1 MKKKKGFILPAV
13 ILVFVLLMI
22 IVPVMVK
29 WVQNDTKLSVKDQKT
44 SIAFNL
50 AEAALDRGYWK
61 VKSSTATCDRSIN
74 GAPIPGYNFDVVYT
88 DVPGG
93 SYRIS
98 ISSSGVKT
106 IKIVGEG
113 RDKSTNEV
121 RAIAAE
127 YTNQTIYTPLL
138 SSGNLGFKKGLV
150 VFWGAIM
157 ALGDITLDPVLA
169 DHYFPRK
176 FAKGVVIGAGS
187 DPRDTNGLTGPNT
200 GNNGEWT
207 SDYEYVPELPIPNF
221 EALKSSAIASHTYN
235 VYGCAESATHTDAAT
250 GNVVAGPAPW
260 DARNKCQSNGDPHP
274 AHFGNPWGHPKSAK
288 NQPNTD
294 YVWYYDANGG
304 HNGDLRII
312 GDSTNG
318 CGLRGTLIV
327 RGNLTIDSPGQYNY
341 TGAVPANAYAEHK
354 QIDKTHWDTAATKQ
368 YPADIGL
375 SSSAATFRFGT
386 DTWSD
391 PWGNNWKNT
400 VGMRG
405 FTYVGGNL
413 NLPNTNSF
421 MDFNGAVWV
430 VGDVISSGGSA
441 NAYCG
446 IFYNDKLDLPT
457 LNVILMRKYWTE
469 VKPSAQPWL

>member
-1 MKKKKGFILPAV
+1 MKNRKGFILPAV
-13 ILVFVLLMI
+13 ILVFVLLML

-29 WVQNDTKLSVKDQKT
+29 WVQNDTKLSVKDQKA

-61 VKSSTATCDRSIN
+61 VKSSTSTCEASIN
-74 GAPIPGYNFDVVYT
+74 GVLIPGYHFDTVYS

-98 ISSSGVKT
+98 ISSVGT
-106 IKIVGEG
+106 RTLLIIGEG
-113 RDKSTNEV
+113 RDKSNNEM
-121 RAIAAE
+121 RAVSAV
-127 YTNQTIYTPLL
+127 YKNQVIYSPLL

-157 ALGDITLDPVLA
+157 GQGDITLESQLA

-176 FAKGVVIGAGS
+176 FARGVVIGAGTN
-187 DPRDTNGLTGPNT
+187 PRDTNGLNPPNT

-235 VYGCAESATHTDAAT
+235 VYGCKESATHTDAAT
-250 GNVVAGPAPW
+250 GNVVAGAAPW
-260 DARNKCQSNGDPHP
+260 DARNKCQSGSDPHP
-274 AHFGNPWGHPKSAK
+274 THFGNPWSHPKSAK

-294 YVWYYDANGG
+294 YVWYYD
-304 HNGDLRII
+304 GDLRII

-341 TGAVPANAYAEHK
+341 TGAVPAEAWRDHT
-354 QIDKTHWDTAATKQ
+354 QIDKTHFDTNATGE

-375 SSSAATFRFGT
+375 SSSAATFSFGT
-386 DTWSD
+386 ETWSD
-391 PWGNNWKNT
+391 PWGTNWKNT

-405 FTYVGGNL
+405 FTYVGGDL
-413 NLPNTNSF
+413 NLPNTNSY

-430 VGDVISSGGSA
+430 VGNVNSPGGSA
-441 NAYCG
+441 IAYCG
-446 IFYNDKLDLPT
+446 IFYNDALKLPT
-457 LNVILMRKYWTE
+457 MNVILVRQSWQE
-469 VKPSAQPWL
+469 VKPSVQAWP

>member
-1 MKKKKGFILPAV
+1 MKNRNGFILPAV
-13 ILVFVLLMI
+13 ILVFVLLML

-29 WVQNDTKLSVKDQKT
+29 WVQNDTKLSVKDQKA

-61 VKSSTATCDRSIN
+61 VKSSTATCDASIN
-74 GAPIPGYNFDVVYT
+74 GVLIPGYHFDATYT

-93 SYRIS
+93 SYRIN
-98 ISSSGVKT
+98 ISSIASRT
-106 IKIVGEG
+106 IMITGEG
-113 RDKSTNEV
+113 RDNSTKEV
-121 RAIAAE
+121 RAVSAV
-127 YTNQTIYTPLL
+127 YKNQVIYTPLL

-157 ALGDITLDPVLA
+157 SQGDITLDPVLA

-176 FAKGVVIGAGS
+176 YSKGVVIGAGS
-187 DPRDTNGLTGPNT
+187 DPRDTNGLNPPNT
-200 GNNGEWT
+200 DGAEWW

-221 EALKSSAIASHTYN
+221 EVLRASAAATHTLN
-235 VYGCAESATHTDAAT
+235 VYGCASGSSYTDPNT
-250 GNVVAGPAPW
+250 GNTVSGNAPW
-260 DARNKCQSNGDPHP
+260 DARNKCLPTGADHST
-274 AHFGNPWGHPKSAK
+274 HFGNTWNHPKSAQ

-294 YVWYYDANGG
+294 YVWYYD
-304 HNGDLRII
+304 GDLRII

-318 CGLRGTLIV
+318 CGIRGTLIV

-341 TGAVPANAYAEHK
+341 TGSVPANAWMEHAR
-354 QIDKTHWDTAATKQ
+354 IDKTHYDTAATKE

-375 SSSAATFRFGT
+375 SSSSLTFRFGT

-391 PWGNNWKNT
+391 PWGTNWKTT

-405 FTYVGGNL
+405 FTYVGGDL
-413 NLPNTNSF
+413 SLPNTNSF
-421 MDFNGAVWV
+421 MNFNGAVWV
-430 VGDVISSGGSA
+430 EGDVISSGGSA

-446 IFYNDKLDLPT
+446 IFYNDNLQLPT
-457 LNVILMRKYWTE
+457 MNVILVRQSWQE
-469 VKPSAQPWL
+469 IKPSAQAWP